1 MSMISNPLPARSRQD
16 IQIGA
21 VFPQT
26 DMTGPADEVHAYG
39 TGVEGLGLAHILA
52 YDHVVGGDLAAH
64 PKLEGRYTSQSAFH
78 EVLVTFGYLAAIT
91 RSVRLVTGVL
101 ILPQR
106 QTALVAKQ
114 AAEVDLLSDG
124 RLTLGIGV
132 GWNDLEYVALNEDFT
147 NRGRRSEE
155 QITVLRRLWTED
167 VVDFAGRWHRLDHVG
182 ILPRSVQRPIPVW
195 IGANGETGMR
205 RAARIADGFFA
216 NGTLNDQMDDLLA
229 ILRRDLEANGRAPGS
244 FGLDARITVGTGTA
258 DDWKRQ
264 FGAWQERGA
273 THISLVTHG
282 FGLPDMPAHLG
293 ALEAALHAF
302 EGM

>member
-1 MSMISNPLPARSRQD
+1 MSSTTTPLPVRSQRD

-26 DMTGPADEVHAYG
+26 DMTGSADEVRTYG
-39 TGVEGLGLAHILA
+39 TGVEALGLRHILA

-64 PKLEGRYTSQSAFH
+64 PKLRGRYTSQSAFH
-78 EVLVTFGYLAAIT
+78 EVLVLFGYLAAIT
-91 RSVRLVTGVL
+91 HSVRLVTGVL

-114 AAEVDLLSDG
+114 AAEVDRLSDG

-155 QITVLRRLWTED
+155 QIAVLRRLWTED
-167 VVDFAGRWHRLDHVG
+167 VVDFTGRWHRLAHVG
-182 ILPRSVQRPIPVW
+182 ILPRPEQRPIPVW
-195 IGANGETGMR
+195 IGANGEAGVR

-216 NGTLNDQMDDLLA
+216 NGSLNAQMDELLVT
-229 ILRRDLEANGRAPGS
+229 LRRELDTNGRAPGS
-244 FGLDARITVGTGTA
+244 FGLDARITVGTGIA

-264 FGAWQERGA
+264 FAAWQERGA

-282 FGLPDMPAHLG
+282 AGLPDMLAHLG
-293 ALEAALHAF
+293 ALEAALRAF
-302 EGM
+302 DGM